1 MRKLL
6 FLFTF
11 ILSSSSFAQAPKKP
25 TASEIY
31 ESIQKLNFLG
41 SVLYIAAHPDD
52 ENTALISYFANEVHA
67 RTAYISLTRGDGGQN
82 LIGPE
87 LNELL
92 GVIRTQELI
101 QARELD
107 GGMQYFSRA
116 NDFGYSKNPTETFEF
131 WDKEELLRDLVYRIR
146 HFQPDIIINR
156 FDHRTPGTTHGH
168 HTASAILG
176 LEAFDMA
183 ADPEVFKDQLK
194 ELKPWQ
200 AKRLFFNDSWFFYGS
215 PEAFEKVD
223 QSDKFGMDIGAY
235 YPSLGLS
242 NNEIAALSRSAHSSQ
257 GFGSSGKRGKS
268 MEYLETIR
276 GSVPKKNVLEGIET
290 SWNRLEG
297 GAPIEKILA
306 KVKEEYDFR
315 NPAASIPDL
324 VEAYRLIKK
333 LEDTHWQKIKTEE
346 IVGIIEACAGLYL
359 EAVAENPTAVAG
371 EQTKLRIEAIN
382 RSDFPIRLES
392 IRINDTK
399 ENINTNLENNLNWQ
413 EDLTF
418 QIPTNQKPSN
428 AYWLDEPSALGM
440 YKVAEEELI
449 GLPETPPTFT
459 ADFQLNIGDEQITI
473 TKPVVYR
480 YTDLAKGEI
489 YEPFVVMPKASVAI
503 EGKVHVFGE
512 ASPKKVRVRVKS
524 FTEDLNAT
532 LHLDAP
538 KSWKV
543 SPETQ
548 EVQFSQKGATQYY
561 EFLVQPPTE
570 QSEVMLTPQLV
581 VENEV
586 LDKEIHE
593 LYYDH
598 IPAQKVLLSGASKLV
613 RIDLQKKGN
622 RIGYIQGAGDEVGHY
637 LKQIGYQVE
646 EIAVQSISLAKLKSF
661 DAVVL
666 GIRAFNV
673 LESLRYKNEIL
684 FQYVE
689 EGGNVVVQYNV
700 NRGQLVTE
708 AIAPYP
714 LRVSHDRVT
723 DEESEVVFI
732 DKNHPVLQ
740 YPNKITQQDFEG
752 WVQERGL
759 YFPDKWDAAFTPILS
774 MHDKGEEPVE
784 GSLLVAQYGKGH
796 YVYTGLSFF
805 RELPAGVPGAYR
817 LFANLLSIGKNKN
830 DE

>member
-6 FLFTF
+6 FLFTYL
-11 ILSSSSFAQAPKKP
+11 LSFSSFAQAPKKP

-52 ENTALISYFANEVHA
+52 ENTALISYFANDVHA

-101 QARELD
+101 QARKLD
-107 GGMQYFSRA
+107 GGVQYFSRA

-146 HFQPDIIINR
+146 DFQPDIIINR

-176 LEAFDMA
+176 LEAFEMA
-183 ADPEVFKDQLK
+183 ADPEVFKDQLID
-194 ELKPWQ
+194 LKPWQ
-200 AKRLFFNDSWFFYGS
+200 AKRLFFNDSWFFYGNR
-215 PEAFEKVD
+215 EAFKEVD
-223 QSDKFGMDIGAY
+223 QSEKFGMDIGSY
-235 YPSLGLS
+235 YAGLGLS
-242 NNEIAALSRSAHSSQ
+242 NNEISALSRSAHSSQ
-257 GFGSSGKRGKS
+257 GFGTSGKRGES

-276 GSVPKKNVLEGIET
+276 GSIPKKEVLEGIET
-290 SWNRLEG
+290 SWHRLKN
-297 GAPIEKILA
+297 GAPIGKILA
-306 KVKEEYDFR
+306 KVEAEYDFR

-324 VEAYRLIKK
+324 LEAYKLLKN
-333 LEDTHWQKIKTEE
+333 LEDTHWKKIKTEE
-346 IVGIIEACAGLYL
+346 IIGVIEACAGLYL

-371 EQTKLRIEAIN
+371 EKIKVKIEAIN
-382 RSDFPIRLES
+382 RSDFPVRLES

-399 ENINTNLENNLNWQ
+399 QNINTKLENNLNWQ
-413 EDLTF
+413 ENVAF
-418 QIPTNQKPSN
+418 QIPRNQKPSN
-428 AYWLDEPSALGM
+428 AYWLDKAGTLGM
-440 YKVAEEELI
+440 YNVAEEELI

-459 ADFQLNIGDEQITI
+459 ADFQLNLEGEQITI

-503 EGKVHVFGE
+503 EGKVHVFVE
-512 ASPKKVRVRVKS
+512 ATPKKVRVRVKS
-524 FTEDLNAT
+524 FTENLHAR

-538 KSWKV
+538 ENWKIT
-543 SPETQ
+543 PESQ
-548 EVQFSQKGATQYY
+548 EIQFSQKGATQYY

-570 QSEVMLTPQLV
+570 QSEVTLTPQLV
-581 VENEV
+581 VGKDT

-646 EIAVQSISLAKLKSF
+646 EIAVQSISLAKLKKF

-700 NRGQLVTE
+700 NRGQLVTD

-714 LRVSHDRVT
+714 LQVSHDRVT

-740 YPNKITQQDFEG
+740 YPNKITQKDFEG

-759 YFPDKWDAAFTPILS
+759 YFPNKWDAAFTPILS

-784 GSLLVAQYGKGH
+784 GSLLVAQYGKGY

-817 LFANLLSIGKNKN
+817 LFANLLSIGKNEN
-830 DE
+830 NE

>member
-11 ILSSSSFAQAPKKP
+11 ILSFPSFAQAPKKP

-101 QARELD
+101 QARRLD

-131 WDKEELLRDLVYRIR
+131 WDKEALLRDLVYRIR
-146 HFQPDIIINR
+146 DFQPDIIINR

-183 ADPEVFKDQLK
+183 ADPEVFKDQL
-194 ELKPWQ
+194 EDVEPWQ

-223 QSDKFGMDIGAY
+223 QSEKFGMDIGSY
-235 YPSLGLS
+235 YSGLGLS
-242 NNEIAALSRSAHSSQ
+242 NNEISALSRSAHSSQ

-276 GSVPKKNVLEGIET
+276 GSIPQKEVLEGIET
-290 SWNRLEG
+290 SWNRLEN
-297 GAPIEKILA
+297 GAPIGKLLA
-306 KVKEEYDFR
+306 KVEEEYDFR

-324 VEAYRLIKK
+324 LKAYK
-333 LEDTHWQKIKTEE
+333 LLKNIEDTHWKKIKSEE
-346 IVGIIEACAGLYL
+346 IIGIIEACAGLYL

-371 EQTKLRIEAIN
+371 EQTKVKIEAIN

-399 ENINTNLENNLNWQ
+399 QNIEANLENNLNWQ
-413 EDLTF
+413 EHLTF
-418 QIPTNQKPSN
+418 QIPGNQKPSN
-428 AYWLDEPSALGM
+428 AYWLDEPSTLGM

-459 ADFQLNIGDEQITI
+459 ADFRLKIDNEQITI

-512 ASPKKVRVRVKS
+512 TEPKKIRVRVKS
-524 FTEDLNAT
+524 FTDNFKGT

-538 KSWKV
+538 KNWKII
-543 SPETQ
+543 PESQ
-548 EVQFSQKGATQYY
+548 EVQFSQRGATQYY
-561 EFLVQPPTE
+561 EFLIQPPTE
-570 QSEVMLTPQLV
+570 QSEVTLTPQLV
-581 VENEV
+581 VGKET

-598 IPAQKVLLSGASKLV
+598 IPAQKVLLSSASKLV
-613 RIDLQKKGN
+613 QIDLKKKGN

-646 EIAVQSISLAKLKSF
+646 EITVKSISLAKLQRF

-673 LESLRYKNEIL
+673 LESLKYKNEIL
-684 FQYVE
+684 FKYVK

-700 NRGQLVTE
+700 NRGQLVTD
-708 AIAPYP
+708 AIAPYA

-732 DKNHPVLQ
+732 DENHPVLQ
-740 YPNKITQQDFEG
+740 YPNKITQKDFEG

-759 YFPDKWDAAFTPILS
+759 YFPDKWDPAFTPILS
-774 MHDKGEEPVE
+774 MHDKGEQALE
-784 GSLLVAQYGKGH
+784 GSLLVAKYGKGH

-817 LFANLLSIGKNKN
+817 LFANLLSIGKTENN
-830 DE
+830 E

>member
-11 ILSSSSFAQAPKKP
+11 ILSFPSIAQAPKKP

-31 ESIQKLNFLG
+31 ESIRKLNFLG

-52 ENTALISYFANEVHA
+52 ENTALISYFANDIHA

-82 LIGPE
+82 LIGAE

-92 GVIRTQELI
+92 GVIRTQELL
-101 QARELD
+101 QARKLD
-107 GGMQYFSRA
+107 GGIQYFSRA
-116 NDFGYSKNPTETFEF
+116 KDFGYSKNPTETFEF

-146 HFQPDIIINR
+146 DFQPDIIINR

-168 HTASAILG
+168 HTASAVLS
-176 LEAFDMA
+176 LEAFDLA
-183 ADPEVFKDQLK
+183 ANPEVFKDQL
-194 ELKPWQ
+194 EQVEPWQ
-200 AKRLFFNDSWFFYGS
+200 AKRLFFNDSWFFYES
-215 PEAFEKVD
+215 PEAFEKAD
-223 QSDKFGMDIGAY
+223 QSEKFGLDIGSY
-235 YPSLGLS
+235 YASLGLS
-242 NNEIAALSRSAHSSQ
+242 NDEISALSRSAHSSQ
-257 GFGSSGKRGKS
+257 GFGTSGKRGKS
-268 MEYLETIR
+268 MEYLESLR
-276 GSVPKKNVLEGIET
+276 GSIPKKEVLEGVET
-290 SWNRLEG
+290 SWKRLED
-297 GAPIEKILA
+297 GAPIGKILA
-306 KVKEEYDFR
+306 KVEAEYDFR

-324 VEAYRLIKK
+324 LEAYKLIKNI
-333 LEDTHWQKIKTEE
+333 EDTHWQKIKTEE

-359 EAVAENPTAVAG
+359 EAVAQNPTAVAG
-371 EQTKLRIEAIN
+371 EQTKVEIEAIN

-399 ENINTNLENNLNWQ
+399 QNINTNLENNLNWQ

-440 YKVAEEELI
+440 YRVAEEELI
-449 GLPETPPTFT
+449 GLPETPPTFV

-524 FTEDLNAT
+524 FTEDLDAT

-538 KSWKV
+538 KSWKI

-561 EFLVQPPTE
+561 EFLVQPHTD
-570 QSEVMLTPQLV
+570 QSEVTLTPQLV

-774 MHDKGEEPVE
+774 MHDNGEEPVE
-784 GSLLVAQYGKGH
+784 GSLLVAQYGKGY